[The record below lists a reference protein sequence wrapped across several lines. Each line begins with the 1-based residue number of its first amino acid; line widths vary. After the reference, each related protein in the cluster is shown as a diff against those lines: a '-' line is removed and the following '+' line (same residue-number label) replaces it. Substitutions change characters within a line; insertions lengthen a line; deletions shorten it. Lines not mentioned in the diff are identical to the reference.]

1 MALARTDPA
10 LQSDAVSWRSRRR
23 QELRITGY
31 RFGSHARRALP
42 DDGDPPARSQVLLW
56 NGEDGIEDTIRV
68 RAESVGVALERLHV
82 IRGTIDGEGRREP
95 FCLTDVARLAET
107 IARVGDVSLVVVDP
121 IAALLGGIDTHR
133 DAEVRAALQPL
144 VDLAR
149 DTRVAVLG
157 VLHLRKSEAQRALY
171 RVGGSIGF
179 VGLAR
184 SVLLAAVDPESG
196 RRAIAPLKA
205 NLSAQASPIEY
216 RIDEEGRFWWGAI
229 ADDLDAEHLLRSLK
243 AERGESKREAEHS
256 SAKRSRMAIALPEK

>member
-1 MALARTDPA
+1 M
-10 LQSDAVSWRSRRR
+10 
-23 QELRITGY
+23 
-31 RFGSHARRALP
+31 
-42 DDGDPPARSQVLLW
+42 
-56 NGEDGIEDTIRV
+56 
-68 RAESVGVALERLHV
+68 
-82 IRGTIDGEGRREP
+82 
-95 FCLTDVARLAET
+95 
-107 IARVGDVSLVVVDP
+107 VVVDP

-243 AERGESKREAEHS
+243 AERGESKREAETFFREALANGDRPAREVMAEALNAGIS
-256 SAKRSRMAIALPEK
+256 RETAKRARKALGIISDRVGASVRGVNGCSHCR